1 MERRLYELVESCPRL
16 LISWDE
22 YRRIKFDFGTEGLHF
37 NPFAHLI
44 QSTFTFSN
52 DEGSYLVTIKV
63 YRGICHLYVTQDDI
77 EVLYR
82 ESNTFY
88 DFYIVQMEYYNI
100 FGVPLVFNLEG
111 CGIISKEI
119 CDEYCSVLFYPP
131 RSTDR
136 TEWDYNEPDNE
147 VNILGVYDREKNPGG
162 WTDVTY
168 NEDGTFTFTPTQIKD
183 IPVDPKNTQAVLLK
197 QKLLKQQQDE
207 LHSIKKR
214 RRNKKG

>member
-1 MERRLYELVESCPRL
+1 MERRLYELVEGSPRL
-16 LISWDE
+16 LISREE
-22 YRRIKFDFGTEGLHF
+22 YRRIMFDFGTEGLYF

-52 DEGSYLVTIKV
+52 DDGTYLVVIKV
-63 YRGICHLYVTQDDI
+63 NRGVCTLSVTQDDI
-77 EVLYR
+77 EVIYR
-82 ESNTFY
+82 QSKTFY
-88 DFYIVQMEYYNI
+88 DFYIVQKEYYTI
-100 FGVPLVFNLEG
+100 FGVPLVFNLVE
-111 CGIISKEI
+111 CGIISKDK

-131 RSTDR
+131 NVTGR
-136 TEWDYNEPDNE
+136 TEWDYGEPDDE

-168 NEDGTFTFTPTQIKD
+168 NEDGTFTFTPTKIKD

-207 LHSIKKR
+207 LHIVK
-214 RRNKKG
+214 